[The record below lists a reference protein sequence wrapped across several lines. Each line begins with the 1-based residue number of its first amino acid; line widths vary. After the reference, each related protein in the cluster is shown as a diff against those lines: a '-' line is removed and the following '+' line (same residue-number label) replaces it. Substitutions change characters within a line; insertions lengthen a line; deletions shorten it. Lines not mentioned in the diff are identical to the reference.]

1 MIRALVISLVVL
13 ACGAAAAFYL
23 RSDTGYVL
31 VSFHHWIIETSVLG
45 LLVGIVAILFAAY
58 AAVRLVIAGVRLPL
72 TVQRLLARRRA
83 DKAQQSFETG
93 LLRLLEGNWKRA
105 EIELVRRAA
114 DHHAGHLNYLAAARA
129 AQRLGAGD
137 RRDHYLRLASEI
149 APEMEFATL
158 LTQTEL
164 QIERGE
170 FAAAR
175 DTALKLRGINPR
187 HPYATEMLAA
197 SYEGLQTWESLRQL
211 LLDADTRT
219 ALSEERYRAL
229 MTRAL
234 VECLQEAQKL
244 ARLDRLKS
252 IWDSAPRDFR
262 RIAPV
267 RNEYVR
273 GLARLNAHA
282 EALAFVSGV
291 LNKDWDADLAALYG
305 ELHADDPLTQL
316 AAIEGWLNQYGERP
330 QLLITAGRVCL
341 RNKLWGKARS
351 YLDAALRAAPS
362 ASAYL
367 ELAHLCEQTQ
377 NADEAQRFYRQGL
390 EFAAQTSQAGGASGD
405 GEGRHISF
413 TQA

>member
-1 MIRALVISLVVL
+1 MIRALIVALVVL

-23 RSDTGYVL
+23 RSETGYVL

-45 LLVGIVAILFAAY
+45 LLVGIVAVLFAAY
-58 AAVRLVIAGVRLPL
+58 AIVRLVIAGVRLPI
-72 TVQRLLARRRA
+72 TVQQMLARRREQ
-83 DKAQQSFETG
+83 KAQESFETG

-114 DHHAGHLNYLAAARA
+114 DHHASHLNYLGAARA

-164 QIERGE
+164 QIERSE
-170 FAAAR
+170 FSAAR
-175 DTALKLRGINPR
+175 DTALKLRGINAQ
-187 HPYATEMLAA
+187 HPYATEMLAS
-197 SYEGLQTWESLRQL
+197 SYEGLQAWESLRQL
-211 LLDADTRT
+211 LLDSGARD
-219 ALSEERYRAL
+219 ALSDERYRQL
-229 MTRAL
+229 MTGAL

-244 ARLDRLKS
+244 ARLDRLKT
-252 IWDSAPRDFR
+252 IWDAAPREFR
-262 RIAPV
+262 RTPAV

-282 EALAFVSGV
+282 EALAFVGDV
-291 LNKDWDADLAALYG
+291 LNKAWDAELAMLYG
-305 ELHADDPLTQL
+305 ELHAADPLTQL
-316 AAIEGWLNQYGERP
+316 AAIEGWLTQYGERP

-351 YLDAALRAAPS
+351 YLDATLRVAPS
-362 ASAYL
+362 PAAYL
-367 ELAHLCEQTQ
+367 ELARLCEQTQ
-377 NADEAQRFYRQGL
+377 NAEEAQRFYRQGL
-390 EFAAQTSQAGGASGD
+390 EFAGQTV
-405 GEGRHISF
+405 
-413 TQA
+413 

>member
-1 MIRALVISLVVL
+1 MIRTLIFALVVL

-23 RSDTGYVL
+23 RSETGYVL
-31 VSFHHWIIETSVLG
+31 ISFHHWVVETSVLG
-45 LLVGIVAILFAAY
+45 LLVGIAGVLFAAW
-58 AAVRLVIAGVRLPL
+58 VLFRLVVAGVRLPV
-72 TVQRLLARRRA
+72 TVQRLLARRREE
-83 DKAQQSFETG
+83 KAQQSFEAG

-129 AQRLGAGD
+129 AQRLGAGE

-175 DTALKLRGINPR
+175 DTALKLRGINAR
-187 HPYATEMLAA
+187 HPYAAEMLAV
-197 SYEGLQTWESLRQL
+197 SYEGLCSWESLRQL
-211 LLDADTRT
+211 LLESGMREL
-219 ALSEERYRAL
+219 LSEERYRELLTHAL
-229 MTRAL
+229 I
-234 VECLQEAQKL
+234 ECLIDGQRL
-244 ARLDRLKS
+244 ARLDRLKVV
-252 IWDSAPRDFR
+252 WDATPRDFR
-262 RIAPV
+262 RIPAV

-282 EALAFVSGV
+282 EALAFASDV

-305 ELHADDPLTQL
+305 ELHAAEPLTQL
-316 AAIEGWLNQYGERP
+316 AAIEGWLKQYGERP
-330 QLLITAGRVCL
+330 ELLITAGRVCL

-351 YLDAALRAAPS
+351 YLDAALRVAPS
-362 ASAYL
+362 PTAYL
-367 ELAHLCEQTQ
+367 ELARLCEQTQ
-377 NADEAQRFYRQGL
+377 NSEEAQRFYRQGL
-390 EFAAQTSQAGGASGD
+390 EFAVA
-405 GEGRHISF
+405 
-413 TQA
+413 